1 MKKILLLGGSAQQVV
16 AIETAKRMG
25 YATVLCDYLP
35 DNPGRL
41 AADRFYPVST
51 TDRGAVLKIAAEERV
66 DGVLAYA
73 SDPAAP
79 TAAFVAQELGLP
91 GTPLEAVEIL
101 CNKHLFRKFL
111 RENGFPSP
119 EARDYTDAA
128 AALRE
133 AQTLPYPL
141 IVKPVDSS
149 GSKGATV
156 LRDSTGLAG
165 ALDFAFSFSRCH
177 RVIVERFIE
186 RKHPFMVG
194 GDIFVRNGEVILWGL
209 LNCHRDSAVNA
220 LVPVGKSWPLCLD
233 AADEQH
239 IRDTLSRLVR
249 LLGIQNCA
257 MNVELMVDRDG
268 AVWPVDIGPRCG
280 GNMIPNLLGDMF
292 GVDIVKMC
300 IQAAMGERVDAAV
313 QQASGCYATHNL
325 HSSRAGR
332 YRGVRFSEA
341 LAPHIYRSC
350 LYKSPGDPV
359 EYFSN
364 ASKCL
369 GIVFMRF
376 EEEETMHAILS
387 HINEHIEILL
397 DPL

>member
-16 AIETAKRMG
+16 AIETAKQMG
-25 YATVLCDYLP
+25 YGTVLCDYLP
-35 DNPGRL
+35 DNPGQY
-41 AADRFYPVST
+41 AADRFYLTST
-51 TDRGAVLKIAAEERV
+51 TDRDAVLKIAAEEQV

-91 GTPLEAVEIL
+91 GTPLESVEIL

-111 RENGFPSP
+111 RDNGFHSP

-128 AALRE
+128 DALRD
-133 AQTLPYPL
+133 AGAFTYPL

-156 LRDSTGLAG
+156 LRDAEGLAA
-165 ALDFAFSFSRCH
+165 ALEFAFSFSRCH

-194 GDIFVRNGEVILWGL
+194 GDIFVRDGEVILWGL
-209 LNCHRDSAVNA
+209 LNCHRDGAVNP
-220 LVPVGKSWPLCLD
+220 LVPVGKSWPLRLD
-233 AADEQH
+233 AEDEQN
-239 IRDTLSRLVR
+239 IRNTLSRMVH
-249 LLGIQNCA
+249 LLGIRNCA

-268 AVWPVDIGPRCG
+268 NVWPVDVGPRCG

-292 GVDIVKMC
+292 GVDIVRMC
-300 IQAAMGERVDAAV
+300 IQAAMGEPVDAEV
-313 QQASGCYATHNL
+313 RQAEGCYATHNL
-325 HSSRAGR
+325 HSSRSGR
-332 YRGVRFSEA
+332 YRGVRVSEQ
-341 LAPHIYRSC
+341 LAPYLYREC
-350 LYKSPGDPV
+350 LYKKPGDPV

-369 GIVFMRF
+369 GIVFLRF
-376 EEEETMHAILS
+376 PEEELMHDMLE
-387 HINEHIEILL
+387 HINEHIQILL
-397 DPL
+397 D

>member
-16 AIETAKRMG
+16 AIETAKQMG
-25 YATVLCDYLP
+25 YGTVLCDYLP
-35 DNPGRL
+35 DNPGQY
-41 AADRFYPVST
+41 AADRFYLTST
-51 TDRGAVLKIAAEERV
+51 TDRDAVLKIAAEEQV

-91 GTPLEAVEIL
+91 GTPLESVEIL

-111 RENGFPSP
+111 RDNGFHSP

-128 AALRE
+128 DALRD
-133 AQTLPYPL
+133 AGAFTYPL

-156 LRDSTGLAG
+156 LRDAEGLAA
-165 ALDFAFSFSRCH
+165 ALEFAFSFSRCH

-194 GDIFVRNGEVILWGL
+194 GDIFVRDGEVILWGL
-209 LNCHRDSAVNA
+209 LNCHRDGAVNP
-220 LVPVGKSWPLCLD
+220 LVPVGKSWPLRLD
-233 AADEQH
+233 AEDEQN
-239 IRDTLSRLVR
+239 IRNTLSRMVH
-249 LLGIQNCA
+249 LLGIRNCA

-268 AVWPVDIGPRCG
+268 NVWPVDVGPRCG

-292 GVDIVKMC
+292 GVDIVRMC
-300 IQAAMGERVDAAV
+300 IQAAMGEPVDAEV
-313 QQASGCYATHNL
+313 QQAEGCYATHNL
-325 HSSRAGR
+325 HSSRSGR
-332 YRGVRFSEA
+332 YRGVRVSEQ
-341 LAPHIYRSC
+341 LAPYLYREC
-350 LYKSPGDPV
+350 LYKKPGDPV

-369 GIVFMRF
+369 GIVFLRF
-376 EEEETMHAILS
+376 PEEELMHDMLE
-387 HINEHIEILL
+387 HINEHIQILL
-397 DPL
+397 D